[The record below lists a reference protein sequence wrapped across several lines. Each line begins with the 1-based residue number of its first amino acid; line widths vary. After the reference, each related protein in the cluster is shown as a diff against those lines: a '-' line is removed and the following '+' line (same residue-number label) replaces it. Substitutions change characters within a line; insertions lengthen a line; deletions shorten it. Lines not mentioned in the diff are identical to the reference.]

1 MGTVSALWSP
11 LGELVVGLS
20 VSIGSHVSDNE
31 GSFTMIA
38 FVWSYWG
45 MYFVTA
51 VVRFLFFVVVARFLF
66 FVCLSFITGLIAV
79 TGLLTII
86 EAELSSQ
93 ELYFTTVV
101 TWFAGLV
108 NTC

>member
-1 MGTVSALWSP
+1 LVGFFLFDTMGTVIALWSP

-38 FVWSYWG
+38 LVWSYWG
-45 MYFVTA
+45 MYFLTA
-51 VVRFLFFVVVARFLF
+51 VIRFLF

-79 TGLLTII
+79 TGLLIII

-101 TWFAGLV
+101 T
-108 NTC
+108 